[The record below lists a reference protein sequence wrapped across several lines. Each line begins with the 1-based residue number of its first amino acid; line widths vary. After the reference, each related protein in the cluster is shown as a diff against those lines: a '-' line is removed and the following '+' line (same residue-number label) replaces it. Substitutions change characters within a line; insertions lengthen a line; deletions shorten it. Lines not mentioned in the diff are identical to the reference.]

1 MDNAEMYQMI
11 VQAITESN
19 DELTMKIDDVRS
31 DLTAKI
37 NDARSDLNA
46 KIDDVRTE
54 MNVRFEVVNNR
65 FDKLDTDMDYL
76 KSKILDHDRDIF
88 MLKKKIIV

>member
-19 DELTMKIDDVRS
+19 DELTAKIDDVRS
-31 DLTAKI
+31 DLT
-37 NDARSDLNA
+37 A

-54 MNVRFEVVNNR
+54 MNVRFEVVNTR
-65 FDKLDTDMDYL
+65 FDKLDTDMDYI
-76 KSKILDHDRDIF
+76 KSKILEHDRDIF